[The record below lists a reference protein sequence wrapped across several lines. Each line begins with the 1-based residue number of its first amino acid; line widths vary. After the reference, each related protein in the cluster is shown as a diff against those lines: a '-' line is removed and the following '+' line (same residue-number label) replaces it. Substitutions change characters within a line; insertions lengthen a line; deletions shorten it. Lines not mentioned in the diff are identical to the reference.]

1 MNEPRVAAA
10 IARRWSS
17 NGRTLAPVFGIALG
31 TVALLL
37 AVSPRYGFHRD
48 ELYFLEAGKHLAW
61 GYVDQPPFTALVA
74 RLADT
79 LLGGSALAVRLLPA
93 MADGTMVVLGGL
105 TAWRF
110 GGGRF
115 AQVLAALGVGTTG
128 VFLGA
133 SHLLSTTPFD
143 FLAWALILYL
153 VVRILQGA
161 DPRLW
166 LAVGATAGVGLLN
179 KWNMAFLLF
188 GLAVGLA
195 VSGEGRQGRSPWLWV
210 GAALAMAI
218 WSPNLVWQVM
228 HGWPTLEMLDN
239 LHGENVRDGVQF
251 TFVPLQILYT
261 GLLLTP
267 IWIAGLRWMFR
278 TPEGRPYRAIAW
290 AYVVVFVLFLATAGK
305 PYHLAGLYPPLLAA
319 GSVATER
326 WLERRR
332 GRYPSRR
339 SVAIG
344 VLGIATMGLP
354 IGLPILPAHVLHI
367 VPLQAINYDLGE
379 TIGWPEAA
387 SGVARVYRS
396 LPQSERAT
404 AVVLTGDYG
413 EAGALDR
420 YGPALGLPGAFS
432 GHNSYW
438 WWGPP
443 PYARSTTI
451 WVGDVS
457 PSYLEGFWRDC
468 SVVAHIDNGIGV
480 ENEEQ
485 GQAIWICRGQRATW
499 IAIWSDLKH
508 YG

>member
-1 MNEPRVAAA
+1 
-10 IARRWSS
+10 
-17 NGRTLAPVFGIALG
+17 VFGIALG